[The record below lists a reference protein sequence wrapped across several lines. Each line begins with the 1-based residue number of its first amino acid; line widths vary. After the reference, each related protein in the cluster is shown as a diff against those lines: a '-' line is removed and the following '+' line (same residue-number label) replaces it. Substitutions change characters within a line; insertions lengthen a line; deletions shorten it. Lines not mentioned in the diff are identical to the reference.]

1 VQVCVNYSSQSL
13 SSTDLLQ
20 QCRLHQKQ
28 SRSAAA
34 RDSVRT
40 VRDAKANSKS
50 LCAPR
55 HHHYYH
61 PYQTQDAARPD
72 ISPVVGDQP
81 AVSTVSNESGS
92 TITALSELSR
102 DSRLALF
109 RALLDSATPSL
120 VKLFPVITD
129 AGLSTDA
136 HLEQYYRMLPM
147 SRDKFIRE
155 VLSDKS
161 TLFEKVAVI
170 EILERM
176 NQAGSTGSHN
186 MSM

>member
-1 VQVCVNYSSQSL
+1 
-13 SSTDLLQ
+13 
-20 QCRLHQKQ
+20 
-28 SRSAAA
+28 
-34 RDSVRT
+34 
-40 VRDAKANSKS
+40 

-72 ISPVVGDQP
+72 ISPVVGDTIQAAQP
-81 AVSTVSNESGS
+81 AVSTDSSESGS
-92 TITALSELSR
+92 TITAS
-102 DSRLALF
+102 SRLALF

-120 VKLFPVITD
+120 VNLFPVITD

-155 VLSDKS
+155 VLSEKS
-161 TLFEKVAVI
+161 TLFERVAVI

-176 NQAGSTGSHN
+176 KDFGV
-186 MSM
+186 